1 MKETITELQVE
12 LNSEEEGEGEEEGE
26 EGEGESEAQVEF
38 NLDSLFNFNFASR
51 CTIVILESMISQM
64 LLENLHRLASLFFS
78 IFFSCFSG

>member
-38 NLDSLFNFNFASR
+38 NLDSLFDFNFASR
-51 CTIVILESMISQM
+51 VTIVILESTISQM
-64 LLENLHRLASLFFS
+64 LLKNLGCLASLFL
-78 IFFSCFSG
+78 FFF